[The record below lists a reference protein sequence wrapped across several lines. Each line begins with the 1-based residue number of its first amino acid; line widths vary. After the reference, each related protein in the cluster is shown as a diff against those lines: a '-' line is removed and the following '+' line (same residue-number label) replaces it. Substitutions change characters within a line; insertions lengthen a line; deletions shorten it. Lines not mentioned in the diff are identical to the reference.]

1 MCERHDHGATA
12 HDHEGR
18 SRGPAAVHKRG
29 EAPTEPGNDTGAGVP
44 APVRAPVPLLE
55 ADAVDITTLYENV
68 VDYGVPGGGP
78 VERQRP
84 TGGERVVSRLFSEDR
99 TAPFVGGHGLS
110 LLVRVT
116 RDGVTRSVLF
126 DTGGSPHGLVHN
138 LDCLELRPGDW
149 NCVVLSHGH
158 WDHTL
163 GLIGLQERLGRPRF
177 PLVLHPDAYLVR
189 TVVDDAGK
197 IEPSHMTLTRQGLRD
212 AGLDLTE
219 SERPSLVVEGTML
232 VTGQVPRVNDFE
244 IGWPAHHAYRDG
256 LLTPDTLICDDQA
269 IVVNVRGKGLVV
281 VSGCGHAGIVNMVT
295 HARALTGVER
305 VHAVMGG
312 FHLGPRH
319 FHDRIGPVVD
329 ALVAFEPEIIAPAHC
344 TGYRAANAVYRARPD
359 AFVQNTV
366 GTRVTVAAS

>member
-1 MCERHDHGATA
+1 MCGHH
-12 HDHEGR
+12 
-18 SRGPAAVHKRG
+18 GPAAVEQEPSQPRAEASNPIAGQVTG
-29 EAPTEPGNDTGAGVP
+29 EAT
-44 APVRAPVPLLE
+44 VPLLS
-55 ADAVDITTLYENV
+55 VDSIEITTLYENV

-78 VERQRP
+78 VERRRP
-84 TGGERVVSRLFSEDR
+84 KGGERVVSRLFAEDR
-99 TAPFVGGHGLS
+99 SAPFVGGHGLS

-126 DTGGSPHGLVHN
+126 DAGGSPRGLVHN
-138 LDCLELRPGDW
+138 LDCLELKPGDW

-163 GLIGLQERLGRPRF
+163 GLIGLHERLGRLRF

-189 TVVDDAGK
+189 TVVGAGGT
-197 IEPSHMTLTRQGLRD
+197 IEPAMMTLTRQGLRD

-244 IGWPAHHAYRDG
+244 AGWPAHHAYRDG
-256 LLTPDTLICDDQA
+256 QLTPDPLICDDQA
-269 IVVNVRGKGLVV
+269 IVVHVRGKGLVV

-312 FHLGPRH
+312 FHLGPAA

-329 ALVAFEPEIIAPAHC
+329 ALVAFEPAIIAPAHC
-344 TGYRAANAVYRARPD
+344 TGYRAAYAVYQARPD

-366 GTRVTVAAS
+366 GTRITIAAH